1 LSTLFCPYRREHL
14 TAQPEELIRQSLLKA
29 MTEQLGYPTGA
40 ILVEKALSQL
50 PHLSASGR
58 SLPGRRV
65 DILVYTNAGL
75 KGLVPLL
82 LIECKAVRLKQAAL
96 QQVAGY
102 NHYIGAPFIAVANAE
117 QIFMGWQDLVKGASR
132 TIDFLPSYAQLLAY
146 FHPKE
151 AITPL

>member
-1 LSTLFCPYRREHL
+1 
-14 TAQPEELIRQSLLKA
+14 
-29 MTEQLGYPTGA
+29 MTEQLGYPAGA

-58 SLPGRRV
+58 SLPDRRV
-65 DILVYTNAGL
+65 DILVYTNAGI

-82 LIECKAVRLKQAAL
+82 LLECKAVRLKQAAL

-117 QIFMGWQDLVKGASR
+117 HFFMGWRDLKGASH
-132 TIDFLPSYAQLLAY
+132 TIDFLPSYAQLSAY
-146 FHPKE
+146 FSLQ
-151 AITPL
+151 ASNSS